1 MKRLQL
7 KQLPMTRPDG
17 VEIVLDYWVQLNSTM
32 RMPMN
37 AQGGADIEEI
47 RSSIRV
53 IDVLEKTG
61 QDAEFVE
68 FEDSDYEFL
77 MTKVSA
83 TKYNIA
89 DAAIVQFVDDITK
102 AGE

>member
-1 MKRLQL
+1 MKKLEL

-17 VEIVLDYWVQLNSTM
+17 TEETLSYWVQINSLM
-32 RMPMN
+32 RMPAN
-37 AQGGADIEEI
+37 PQAGADIEEI

-53 IDVLEKTG
+53 IDVLEKAG
-61 QDAEFVE
+61 QDAKVVE

-77 MTKVSA
+77 KTKIA
-83 TKYNIA
+83 GAKYTFA
-89 DAAIVQFVDDITK
+89 DPAIVQFVDDVTK